1 MPVPWLSTL
10 PPLPIATV
18 ACGIDEGFNPM
29 EYRLTP
35 FQWYHETQRSSGDS
49 SPLEPGAA
57 SLRERFL
64 LGLGTF
70 TDEGL
75 NTALSHRIDVFTASS
90 ACYPVL
96 FPERLSVSREMTL
109 SPYDRLSTALTVAQ
123 VTGVQSL
130 CSHYA
135 ARLAPLDSPEAT
147 RESNVRLAQ
156 ITQYARQLAS
166 QPTLICSKALQQ
178 LSEVGLSTQDIVT
191 FSQIIGFV
199 TYQARVVAGI
209 AALAGRP
216 AVVLPGFPQTEDAEP
231 AGFSGAV
238 RSWQA
243 RLPEI
248 MTEQAQARQLDIL
261 DQSHPDA
268 RSDSYYLILAHDA
281 PALHERNAVFNSIN
295 RQADGLSPR
304 LRALVALVTSRIN
317 GSHYCVATAANS
329 LADRGLAQALA
340 AGIDCALEVADN
352 PVSTAIIRV
361 TAELTR
367 TPEKFTAQS
376 VQPLLNSGLDRSQA
390 LDVILTSALYAWENR
405 LRYSLGDAVAADL
418 A

>member
-1 MPVPWLSTL
+1 M
-10 PPLPIATV
+10 
-18 ACGIDEGFNPM
+18 
-29 EYRLTP
+29 
-35 FQWYHETQRSSGDS
+35 
-49 SPLEPGAA
+49 
-57 SLRERFL
+57 

-75 NTALSHRIDVFTASS
+75 NAALSHRIDVFTASS

-96 FPERLSVSREMTL
+96 FPDRVSVSREVTL
-109 SPYDRLSTALTVAQ
+109 SHYDRLSTALTVAQ

-135 ARLAPLDSPEAT
+135 ARLAPLDSPDAS

-166 QPTLICSKALQQ
+166 QPTLICPKALQQ
-178 LSEVGLSTQDIVT
+178 LAEVGLSTQDIVT
-191 FSQIIGFV
+191 FSQVIGFV
-199 TYQARVVAGI
+199 SYQARVVAGI

-216 AVVLPGFPQTEDAEP
+216 AVVLPGFPQFEDAEL
-231 AGFSGAV
+231 AGFSCTE
-238 RSWQA
+238 RLWQA

-248 MTEQAQARQLDIL
+248 MVEQAQARQLDIL

-268 RSDSYYLILAHDA
+268 RNESYYLLLAHDA
-281 PALHERNAVFNSIN
+281 PALHVFNCIN
-295 RQADGLSPR
+295 HQVDGLSPR

-317 GSHYCVATAANS
+317 GSHYCVATAANN
-329 LADRGLAQALA
+329 LADPGLAQALA
-340 AGIDCALEVADN
+340 AGIDRALEVADD
-352 PVSTAIIRV
+352 PVSAAIIGV

-376 VQPLLNSGLDRSQA
+376 VLPLLNSGLDRSQA
-390 LDVILTSALYAWENR
+390 LDVILTCALYAWENR
-405 LRYSLGDAVAADL
+405 LRYSLGDAVEADL
-418 A
+418 AQ

>member
-1 MPVPWLSTL
+1 
-10 PPLPIATV
+10 
-18 ACGIDEGFNPM
+18 M
-29 EYRLTP
+29 EHRLTP

-49 SPLEPGAA
+49 WPLEPAAA

-70 TDEGL
+70 TDEEL

-96 FPERLSVSREMTL
+96 FPDRVSVSRDVTL

-135 ARLAPLDSPEAT
+135 ARLAPLDSPDAT

-178 LSEVGLSTQDIVT
+178 LGEVGLSAQDIVT

-199 TYQARVVAGI
+199 SYQARVVAGI

-216 AVVLPGFPQTEDAEP
+216 AVVLPGFPQIEDADP
-231 AGFSGAV
+231 ARFSCAA
-238 RSWQA
+238 RSWQT

-248 MTEQAQARQLDIL
+248 VVEQARARQLDIL

-268 RSDSYYLILAHDA
+268 RSESYYLLLAHDA
-281 PALHERNAVFNSIN
+281 PALHERNAVFNSITHY
-295 RQADGLSPR
+295 ADGLSPR
-304 LRALVALVTSRIN
+304 LKALVALVTSRIN
-317 GSHYCVATAANS
+317 GSHYCVAVLANT
-329 LADRGLAQALA
+329 LADRELALA
-340 AGIDCALEVADN
+340 LVAGIDNALEVADD
-352 PVSTAIIRV
+352 PLTAAVISV
-361 TAELTR
+361 TADLTR
-367 TPEKFTAQS
+367 APEKFTAQS
-376 VQPLLNSGLDRSQA
+376 VQPLFNNGLDRSQA
-390 LDVILTSALYAWENR
+390 LDVISTSALYAWENR
-405 LRYSLGDAVAADL
+405 LRYSLGDTVAANL
-418 A
+418 AQ

>member
-1 MPVPWLSTL
+1 M
-10 PPLPIATV
+10 
-18 ACGIDEGFNPM
+18 DH
-29 EYRLTP
+29 RLTP

-49 SPLEPGAA
+49 SPLEPAAA

-75 NTALSHRIDVFTASS
+75 NAALSHRIDVFTASS
-90 ACYPVL
+90 ACYSVL
-96 FPERLSVSREMTL
+96 FPEQVIASREVTL

-135 ARLAPLDSPEAT
+135 ARLAPLDSPDAT

-166 QPTLICSKALQQ
+166 QPTLIGSKAIQQ
-178 LSEVGLSTQDIVT
+178 LGEVGLSTQDTVT
-191 FSQIIGFV
+191 FSQIIGFIS
-199 TYQARVVAGI
+199 YQARVVAGI

-216 AVVLPGFPQTEDAEP
+216 AVVLPGFPQIEDAAP
-231 AGFSGAV
+231 AGFSCTE

-248 MTEQAQARQLDIL
+248 VVEQAQARQLDIL

-268 RSDSYYLILAHDA
+268 RSESYYLLLAHDS
-281 PALHERNAVFNSIN
+281 PALHERNAVFNSIT
-295 RQADGLSPR
+295 RHADGLSTG
-304 LRALVALVTSRIN
+304 LKALVALVTSRIN
-317 GSHYCVATAANS
+317 GSHYCAGTLAHNI
-329 LADRGLAQALA
+329 ADRELALA
-340 AGIDCALEVADN
+340 LVAGIDNALEVADD
-352 PVSTAIIRV
+352 PV
-361 TAELTR
+361 TAAVIGVTADLTR
-367 TPEKFTAQS
+367 TPEKFTAQN

-390 LDVILTSALYAWENR
+390 LDVILTGALYAWENR
-405 LRYSLGDAVAADL
+405 LRYSLGDAVEVEL
-418 A
+418 AQ

>member
-1 MPVPWLSTL
+1 
-10 PPLPIATV
+10 
-18 ACGIDEGFNPM
+18 M
-29 EYRLTP
+29 EHRLTP

-49 SPLEPGAA
+49 SPLEPAAA

-70 TDEGL
+70 SDEGL
-75 NTALSHRIDVFTASS
+75 NAALSHRIDVFTASS
-90 ACYPVL
+90 ACYPIL
-96 FPERLSVSREMTL
+96 FPDRVNVSREVTL

-135 ARLAPLDSPEAT
+135 ARLAPLDSPDAS

-166 QPTLICSKALQQ
+166 QPTLICSKAIQQ
-178 LSEVGLSTQDIVT
+178 LGEVGLSTQDIVT

-199 TYQARVVAGI
+199 SYQARVVAGI

-216 AVVLPGFPQTEDAEP
+216 AVVLPGFPQIEDAEP
-231 AGFSGAV
+231 AGFSCTE
-238 RSWQA
+238 RSWQT

-248 MTEQAQARQLDIL
+248 VVEQAQARQLDIL

-268 RSDSYYLILAHDA
+268 RSESYYLLLAHDA
-281 PALHERNAVFNSIN
+281 PALHERNAVFNSITHH
-295 RQADGLSPR
+295 ADGLSPR
-304 LRALVALVTSRIN
+304 LKALVALVTSRIN
-317 GSHYCVATAANS
+317 GSHYCAATLAHNI
-329 LADRGLAQALA
+329 ADRELALA
-340 AGIDCALEVADN
+340 LVAGIDNALEVADD
-352 PVSTAIIRV
+352 PVTAAVIGV

-405 LRYSLGDAVAADL
+405 LRYSLGDTVAADL
-418 A
+418 AQ

>member
-1 MPVPWLSTL
+1 
-10 PPLPIATV
+10 
-18 ACGIDEGFNPM
+18 M
-29 EYRLTP
+29 EHRLHP
-35 FQWYHETQRSSGDS
+35 FQWYHETQRSSGHS

-57 SLRERFL
+57 NLRDRFL

-70 TDEGL
+70 SDPTL
-75 NTALSHRIDVFTASS
+75 NAALSDRIDVFTASS
-90 ACYPVL
+90 ASYPVL
-96 FPERLSVSREMTL
+96 FPDRVTLSREVTL

-191 FSQIIGFV
+191 FSQLIGFV
-199 TYQARVVAGI
+199 SYQARVVAGI

-216 AVVLPGFPQTEDAEP
+216 AVVLPGFPTVEDAGP
-231 AGFSGAV
+231 AGFSSAA
-238 RSWQA
+238 RLWQA

-248 MTEQAQARQLDIL
+248 VAEQAQARQLDIL

-268 RSDSYYLILAHDA
+268 RNEPYYLLLAHDA
-281 PALHERNAVFNSIN
+281 PALHERNAVFNSIE
-295 RQADGLSPR
+295 RHADGLSPR
-304 LRALVALVTSRIN
+304 LKTLVALVASRIN
-317 GSHYCVATAANS
+317 GSHYCFAVAANH
-329 LADRGLAQALA
+329 LAEQQLAQALV
-340 AGIDCALEVADN
+340 AGVDRAREIAGD
-352 PVSTAIIRV
+352 PQTTAVIGV

-376 VQPLLNSGLDRSQA
+376 LQPLFDSGLDRSQA
-390 LDVILTSALYAWENR
+390 LDVILTGALHAWENR
-405 LRYSLGDAVAADL
+405 LRYSLGNTLDCNNQI
-418 A
+418 